1 MASIHTTL
9 SAAFPVVQW
18 TGGSGIHVSVAS
30 ETVLSVCF
38 DNKPAVLKMFDS
50 ASIGRVIH
58 KLFVARFPN
67 VEWLMGSEEFHKLF
81 MADMARFLSG
91 LNSLETPSRLTNPC
105 TGNKFHRVALYN
117 DFVGGFRSWLHPC
130 GEGSTGMGFRFRWES
145 MLKDGEEENV
155 REDARERIRVAAEEY
170 EQVELTILEVA
181 EPPSNA
187 IHAIEMELEK
197 L

>member
-9 SAAFPVVQW
+9 SAAFPAVQW

-130 GEGSTGMGFRFRWES
+130 GEGSTNMGFRFRWES